1 MRGTINLNG
10 RDSLTA
16 NSPVVSGYTA
26 AVVRML
32 ESRRVNVPLK
42 GQPMRL
48 GPSLWVLRWYAQPTA
63 GVKKGFAS
71 VKAWPIKWAPP
82 RMRPGIWIYSPMV
95 GILTPG
101 RYINERGA
109 VARVGSEAASFGDSA
124 LVIHGSVGMGIV
136 GDTVRTELRA
146 AGVRFSEVEHSGYCG
161 TDTVER
167 LVVPAREGGYQV
179 VIGVGGGRVL
189 DVSKAVAEALDL
201 PFVLVPTSP
210 ATCSASTTVIVDYT
224 PEGAH
229 IGGRPVQ
236 RPAAASLID
245 PELLAHAPDRL
256 LVSGIV
262 DALAKAVEVRS
273 ATARIPEPASSTRA
287 AFALCDEL
295 EAMLFADAAA
305 AVAAGADS
313 AGHERGRV
321 RELIAETSVLWPGL
335 IGTLAGEQ
343 ARLAAAHSVH
353 NALTILP
360 GSHASLHG
368 ELVGFGILVQH
379 ALAQDDEALERTA
392 AWFAEIGCPADLEA
406 LGCGEYL
413 TSAEARDRVLRRA
426 CGSAPMMAAFPD
438 IDPSGLAAAMARAN
452 ELSLSLTQVA

>member
-1 MRGTINLNG
+1 MI
-10 RDSLTA
+10 
-16 NSPVVSGYTA
+16 
-26 AVVRML
+26 
-32 ESRRVNVPLK
+32 
-42 GQPMRL
+42 
-48 GPSLWVLRWYAQPTA
+48 
-63 GVKKGFAS
+63 
-71 VKAWPIKWAPP
+71 
-82 RMRPGIWIYSPMV
+82 
-95 GILTPG
+95 GILSPG

-109 VARVGSEAASFGDSA
+109 VARVGAEAALFGDSA
-124 LVIHGSVGMGIV
+124 LVVHGSVGLQLV
-136 GDTVRTELRA
+136 GDTVRSELAA
-146 AGVRFSEVEHSGYCG
+146 AGVRFSEIEHSGYCG
-161 TDTVER
+161 DATVER
-167 LVVPAREGGYQV
+167 LVERARSGNYQV
-179 VIGVGGGRVL
+179 VVGVGGGRVL
-189 DVSKAVAEALDL
+189 DVSKAVAHALDL
-201 PFVLVPTSP
+201 PFILVPTSP

-229 IGGRPVQ
+229 IGGRSVP

-245 PELLAHAPDRL
+245 PQLLAMAPDRL

-262 DALAKAVEVRS
+262 DALAKAIEVRS
-273 ATARIPEPASSTRA
+273 ATMRIENPASSTLA

-313 AGHERGRV
+313 GGSGEGGVLRER
-321 RELIAETSVLWPGL
+321 LAETSVLWPGL

-379 ALAQDDEALERTA
+379 ALAENDDALQRTA
-392 AWFAEIGCPADLEA
+392 AWFADIGCPADLDA

-413 TSAEARDRVLRRA
+413 TSSDARERVLRRA
-426 CGSAPMMAAFPD
+426 CDSVPMTAAFPG
-438 IDPSGLAAAMARAN
+438 IEPRGLAAAVAKAN
-452 ELSLSLTQVA
+452 DASLALTHVA